1 MLTCQEKYENIKT
14 IIIILN
20 KQNMHDHLKGLGS
33 AILGNKRQIDRPRVF
48 YLQNHGHLTTGNDFP
63 AP

>member
-1 MLTCQEKYENIKT
+1 
-14 IIIILN
+14 
-20 KQNMHDHLKGLGS
+20 MHDHLKGLGR